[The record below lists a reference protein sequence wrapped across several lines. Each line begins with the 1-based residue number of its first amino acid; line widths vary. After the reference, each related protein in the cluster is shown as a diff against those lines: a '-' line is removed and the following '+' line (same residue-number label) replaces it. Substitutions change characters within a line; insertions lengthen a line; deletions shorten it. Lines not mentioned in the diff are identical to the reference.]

1 MYRYKKREENK
12 KIIKLFVGVFIAIL
26 LLMLGLVLYQ
36 RYQEIEIAE
45 ENQNSNYTA
54 EKTKKTIEEVKEESK
69 KR

>member
-36 RYQEIEIAE
+36 RYQEI
-45 ENQNSNYTA
+45 
-54 EKTKKTIEEVKEESK
+54 
-69 KR
+69 